1 VFYTVPVAVEYSLT
15 PLGRTLTETVSVLA
29 HWVENNMDA
38 VLAAQAAYDEA
49 NLLKTKEPTA

>member
-1 VFYTVPVAVEYSLT
+1 MFYTVPVAVEYSLT

-49 NLLKTKEPTA
+49 NLLKMKEPTA